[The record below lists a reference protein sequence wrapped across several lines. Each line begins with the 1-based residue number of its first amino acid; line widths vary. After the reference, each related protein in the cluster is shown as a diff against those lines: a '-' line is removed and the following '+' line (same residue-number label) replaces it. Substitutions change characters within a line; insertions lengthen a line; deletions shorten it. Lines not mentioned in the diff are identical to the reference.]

1 MRFSSSIQRIESAPP
16 GVVPVFMMTHLSIP
30 AMRKESRQ
38 GGMQCFFFFVR
49 NFYRKHAGK
58 LESPHKSGIL
68 GAESS
73 VR

>member
-1 MRFSSSIQRIESAPP
+1 MCFSSSIQRKESAPP
-16 GVVPVFMMTHLSIP
+16 GVVPVFMMTHLSVP
-30 AMRKESRQ
+30 AVRKESRQ
-38 GGMQCFFFFVR
+38 GGMQCFFFLVR

-58 LESPHKSGIL
+58 LESPHKNSIS

>member
-16 GVVPVFMMTHLSIP
+16 GVVPVFMMTHLSVP

-38 GGMQCFFFFVR
+38 GGLQCFFLLVR
-49 NFYRKHAGK
+49 NFHRKHARK
-58 LESPHKSGIL
+58 LASPHKNGIR